1 AMLVAVAVLIITCPC
16 ALGLAVPVVQ
26 VVAAG
31 ELFRRGIVVKDGSA
45 LERLADADIVAFDK
59 TGTLTMGRPR
69 LVRIDS
75 IAGNRAIVC
84 AMAAHSRHP
93 LSQGLVRDI
102 DISYPFAF
110 DRVTEIA
117 GGGLEAWQGA
127 DFYRLGNRAFAC
139 GTGLTPAGD
148 TPFSEVVLSKNGVD
162 LARFL
167 FDDTL

>member
-1 AMLVAVAVLIITCPC
+1 
-16 ALGLAVPVVQ
+16 
-26 VVAAG
+26 AG

-117 GGGLEAWQGA
+117 GGG
-127 DFYRLGNRAFAC
+127 
-139 GTGLTPAGD
+139 
-148 TPFSEVVLSKNGVD
+148 
-162 LARFL
+162 
-167 FDDTL
+167 